1 MIEKE
6 FSVTLDTI
14 TRFVPLIAGLLYAV
28 VGVAYILKKEWSWA
42 TVWCS
47 YSVANFG
54 LMVAGNQQ

>member
-1 MIEKE
+1 M
-6 FSVTLDTI
+6 SLDII

-28 VGVAYILKKEWSWA
+28 VGVAYILKKEWAWG